1 MLKDLIQKKT
11 PFIDVRSPAEFNQGS
26 IPLSI
31 NIPILNDMEREIVGK
46 AFKSSGQ
53 ETAKKIGHQLVSGK
67 IKNDRVNEWK
77 KFIEANP
84 TSWLYCARGGLRS
97 EIAQSWLKDIGLIID
112 RVDGGFKS
120 IRNFCL
126 EVFEHINE
134 DNKDWIVLA
143 GRTGSDKTGMI
154 NKLKNS
160 IDLEGLAN
168 HRGSAFGA
176 RSTKQP
182 SPVNFENFLTF
193 EYLYHESN
201 KLVLEDESRT
211 IGRLVIPSKFYDKMK
226 KSKICIVEVPIEER
240 VENIFNGYVAS
251 HLENDKN
258 ILLAKE
264 RFLANLDKIK
274 KRLGAS
280 SHLIIKKKIQEAFSN
295 YDHNAH
301 FDWIEKLIVTYYDNM
316 YDYQL
321 NKKID
326 RCIFKGN
333 TLECLEYLRS

>member
-53 ETAKKIGHQLVSGK
+53 ETAEKIGYELVSGK

-77 KFIEANP
+77 KFIEVNP
-84 TSWLYCARGGLRS
+84 RSWLYCARGGLRS

-126 EVFEHINE
+126 DFFEHINE

-143 GRTGSDKTGMI
+143 GKTGSDKTGMI
-154 NKLKNS
+154 NKLNNS

-182 SPVNFENFLTF
+182 SPVNFENSLAF
-193 EYLYHESN
+193 ECIHHKSY

-211 IGRLVIPSKFYDKMK
+211 IGRLVIPPKFYERMQ
-226 KSKICIVEVPIEER
+226 KSKICTVEIPIEER

-251 HLENDKN
+251 HLEIDKN
-258 ILLAKE
+258 VLLAKD
-264 RFLANLDKIK
+264 RFLANLDKIM
-274 KRLGAS
+274 KRLGES
-280 SHLIIKKKIQEAFSN
+280 NHSIIKKKIHEAFSN
-295 YDHNAH
+295 NDHNAH
-301 FDWIEKLIVTYYDNM
+301 FEWIEKLIVNYYDKM

-326 RCIFKGN
+326 RCIFRGN
-333 TLECLEYLRS
+333 RLECLDYLRS

>member
-1 MLKDLIQKKT
+1 MLKDLIKKKT

-46 AFKSSGQ
+46 AFKLSGQ
-53 ETAKKIGHQLVSGK
+53 ETAKKIGYELVSGK
-67 IKNDRVNEWK
+67 IKNDRVSKWK

-84 TSWLYCARGGLRS
+84 RSWLYCARGGLRS

-143 GRTGSDKTGMI
+143 GKTGSDKTGMI
-154 NKLKNS
+154 NKLNNS

-182 SPVNFENFLTF
+182 SPVNFENSLAF
-193 EYLYHESN
+193 EYLHHKSY

-211 IGRLVIPSKFYDKMK
+211 IGRLVIPPKFYERMQ
-226 KSKICIVEVPIEER
+226 KSKICIVEIPIEER
-240 VENIFNGYVAS
+240 VENIFNGYVAN

-258 ILLAKE
+258 VLLAKD
-264 RFLANLDKIK
+264 RFLANLDKIM
-274 KRLGAS
+274 KRLGAP
-280 SHLIIKKKIQEAFSN
+280 SHSIIKEKIHEAFSN
-295 YDHNAH
+295 KDHNAH
-301 FDWIEKLIVTYYDNM
+301 FEWIEKLIVNYYDKM

-333 TLECLEYLRS
+333 RLECLEYLRS

>member
-67 IKNDRVNEWK
+67 IKNDRVDEWK

-134 DNKDWIVLA
+134 DNKDWLVLA

-264 RFLANLDKIK
+264 RFLTNLDKIK

-301 FDWIEKLIVTYYDNM
+301 FDWIEKLIVSYYDNM

>member
-258 ILLAKE
+258 ILLVKE
-264 RFLANLDKIK
+264 RFLTNLDKIK

-301 FDWIEKLIVTYYDNM
+301 FDWIEKLIVSYYDNM

>member
-53 ETAKKIGHQLVSGK
+53 EKAKKIGYKLVSGK

-301 FDWIEKLIVTYYDNM
+301 FDWIEKLIVSYYDNM

>member
-77 KFIEANP
+77 KFIEVNP

-134 DNKDWIVLA
+134 DNKDWLVLA

-264 RFLANLDKIK
+264 RFLTNLDKIK

-301 FDWIEKLIVTYYDNM
+301 FDWIEKLIVSYYDNM

>member
-11 PFIDVRSPAEFNQGS
+11 PFIDVRSPSEFNQGS

-31 NIPILNDMEREIVGK
+31 NIPILNDIEREIVGK

-53 ETAKKIGHQLVSGK
+53 EVAKKIGHQLVSGK
-67 IKNDRVNEWK
+67 IKNHRVNEWK
-77 KFIEANP
+77 EFIEANP
-84 TSWLYCARGGLRS
+84 RSWLYCARGGLRS

-154 NKLKNS
+154 NKLNNS

-176 RSTKQP
+176 RSTMQP
-182 SPVNFENFLTF
+182 SPVNFENSLAF
-193 EYLYHESN
+193 EYLHHKSN
-201 KLVLEDESRT
+201 RLVLEDESRT
-211 IGRLVIPSKFYDKMK
+211 IGRLVIPPKFYEKMQK
-226 KSKICIVEVPIEER
+226 TIICLVEIPIEER
-240 VENIFNGYVAS
+240 VENIFNEYVAN
-251 HLENDKN
+251 HLKSDKN
-258 ILLAKE
+258 IILANK
-264 RFLANLDKIK
+264 RFLENLDKIK
-274 KRLGAS
+274 KRLGTS
-280 SHLIIKKKIQEAFSN
+280 SHSIIKEKIQEAFSN
-295 YDHNAH
+295 NDRNAH
-301 FDWIEKLIVTYYDNM
+301 LEWIEKLIVSYYDNM

-333 TLECLEYLRS
+333 RLECLEYLRS

>member
-301 FDWIEKLIVTYYDNM
+301 FDWIEKLIVSYYDNM